1 MFKMTVSMKP
11 TREIIERRG
20 LQKGGRV
27 QKFVDSEVIRYS
39 DPYIPMQQ
47 GILKKSHKP
56 ATIVGSGLVKYD
68 TPYARKQYYSN
79 SGNGKEGINNGGMR
93 GRLWFERMKADHKKD
108 ILNGVKKM

>member
-39 DPYIPMQQ
+39 DPYIPM
-47 GILKKSHKP
+47 
-56 ATIVGSGLVKYD
+56 
-68 TPYARKQYYSN
+68 
-79 SGNGKEGINNGGMR
+79 
-93 GRLWFERMKADHKKD
+93 
-108 ILNGVKKM
+108 